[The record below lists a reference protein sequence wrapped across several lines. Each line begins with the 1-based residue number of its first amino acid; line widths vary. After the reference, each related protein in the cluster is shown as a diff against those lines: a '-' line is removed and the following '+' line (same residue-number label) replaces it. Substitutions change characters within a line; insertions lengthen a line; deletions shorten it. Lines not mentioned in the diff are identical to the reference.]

1 MAVTEK
7 VEIGFDLTTAG
18 GPFLTL
24 NDAVAGK
31 LDDPAW
37 PLGGLFFYD
46 ITPRVRSYSIR
57 RGKSRQLDTFQA
69 GVASVVL
76 NNNDRAFDPTFAA
89 SPFYGQVVP
98 KREIRISSNG
108 VVQYKGLIDDWNLDY
123 APQGDSTALAAASD
137 GFSQLANQTL
147 TGGTATLQ
155 LTGARINSILSSA
168 DVEWPAETRT
178 IDSGE
183 IYLGADVIPADANA
197 LNYLQTIERSENGR
211 FFIGKN
217 GYIVYKDQNGVQPSG
232 ATMVTLADDSTGIKY
247 TGMQVVY
254 GSELLYNQVVAS
266 SIVAG
271 GTAIANDTD
280 SQQAYGV
287 QTLTYTDLLS
297 AYNADVD
304 ALAVSLVKQYS
315 APEFRFEAVTINLD
329 EVTTSEANQVL
340 ALEIGS
346 VCNIKFTPNGIAP
359 AIQKYA
365 EVISISHSADVRKHS
380 ITLGFSTLDYIGLIL
395 DDSVFGKL
403 DTATVG

>member
-1 MAVTEK
+1 
-7 VEIGFDLTTAG
+7 
-18 GPFLTL
+18 
-24 NDAVAGK
+24 
-31 LDDPAW
+31 
-37 PLGGLFFYD
+37 
-46 ITPRVRSYSIR
+46 
-57 RGKSRQLDTFQA
+57 
-69 GVASVVL
+69 
-76 NNNDRAFDPTFAA
+76 
-89 SPFYGQVVP
+89 
-98 KREIRISSNG
+98 
-108 VVQYKGLIDDWNLDY
+108 VVQYRGLVDDWNLDY
-123 APQGDSTALAAASD
+123 APQGDSTALAASSD

-155 LTGARINSILSSA
+155 LTGARINTILSST
-168 DVEWPAETRT
+168 DVEWPAETRA

-183 IYLGADVIPADANA
+183 IYVGADVIPVDANA
-197 LNYLQTIERSENGR
+197 LTYLQTIERSEGGR

-217 GYIVYKDQNGVQPSG
+217 GYVTYKDQNGVQPSS
-232 ATMVTLADDSTGIKY
+232 ATMVTLADDATGIKY

-266 SIVAG
+266 SVVAG

-287 QTLTYTDLLS
+287 QTLTYTDLIS

-304 ALAVSLVKQYS
+304 ALAVNLVKQYS

-329 EVTTSEANQVL
+329 EITTAEANQVL
-340 ALEIGS
+340 DLEIGS

-380 ITLGFSTLDYIGLIL
+380 VTLGFSTLDYIGLIL
-395 DDSVFGKL
+395 NDAVFGKL